1 MQHRFFKKHIKVLFK
16 NKLNRGMHLI
26 QPNILQI
33 AYNRYVATDFK
44 GNGII
49 IVTAY
54 RLTG

>member
-1 MQHRFFKKHIKVLFK
+1 
-16 NKLNRGMHLI
+16 MHLI